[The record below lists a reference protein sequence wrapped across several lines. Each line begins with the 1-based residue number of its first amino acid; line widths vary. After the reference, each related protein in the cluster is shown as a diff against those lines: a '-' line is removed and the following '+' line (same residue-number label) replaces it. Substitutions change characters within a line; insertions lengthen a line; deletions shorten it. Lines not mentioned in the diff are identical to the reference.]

1 MAPISAPDT
10 FQATRKLA
18 RQGSRWRGLALCAL
32 SALAFG
38 AAAQTYPTKPVKII
52 VAYSAGGPMD
62 VGARAVA
69 AGLTKALGQP
79 FVVENKTGAGGRI
92 GTEAV
97 FRSEADGY
105 TLMYAIADQ
114 LAINPHIFPK
124 TGYDVLTAFEP
135 VAPVGR
141 MPQVVAVSP
150 NFPEKDGQGLI
161 RRAKGAPGKVT
172 YASWGIGSLAHL
184 SGVMMEQ
191 IAGVE
196 MLHVPFQ
203 GGAPAQQALMAGQ
216 VDMLLVQVPYA
227 EAQAKA
233 GKLKILGLTSPKRNP
248 QHPHIPTLAEQG
260 FPEYSAETWSG
271 FLVPKGTPAAVK
283 ETLARAIR
291 EFVTSP
297 AGQAQLKEIG
307 FEVMTEGP
315 AEFGAFIR
323 TEYDRW
329 GSLVRARRIVVQ

>member
-1 MAPISAPDT
+1 MAPNSASGIPL
-10 FQATRKLA
+10 ASRHLA
-18 RQGSRWRGLALCAL
+18 RTGSRVRRLALCAL

-97 FRSEADGY
+97 VRSEPDGY
-105 TLMYAIADQ
+105 TLRYAIADQ

-135 VAPVGR
+135 VAPLGR

-161 RRAKGAPGKVT
+161 RRAKASPGEVT

-191 IAGVE
+191 IAGVD

-203 GGAPAQQALMAGQ
+203 GGAPAQQALLAGQ
-216 VDMLLVQVPYA
+216 VDMLLVPVPYA
-227 EAQAKA
+227 EAQSKA
-233 GKLKILGLTSPKRNP
+233 GRIKMLGLTSTQRNP
-248 QHPHIPTLAEQG
+248 QHPLIPTMAEQG
-260 FPEYSAETWSG
+260 FPEYAADTWSG
-271 FLVPKGTPAAVK
+271 FLVPKGTPAPVK
-283 ETLARAIR
+283 ATLARAIR

-297 AGQAQLKEIG
+297 AGQAQLRDIG
-307 FEVMTEGP
+307 FEPMTEGS

-323 TEYDRW
+323 SEYDRW
-329 GSLVRARRIVVQ
+329 GALVRSRRIAVQ